1 MGKTRSHRGTNVS
14 SQHNFAQIPSVSVP
28 RSKFNRSHGLKTT
41 FDGGYLVPVFLD
53 EALPGDTHELK
64 MATFA
69 RMATPLHPIM
79 DTLVMDTFFFSVP
92 IRLIWDN
99 FEKMMGAQDNPD
111 DTVDYTVP
119 TVNPGVMGQAPG
131 SLWDYFGLP
140 INSVSLP
147 VVSAL
152 WHRAYNLI
160 YNQWFRDENLT
171 NSIPQNTD
179 DGPDSP
185 ADYILKRRGKRH
197 DYFTSAL
204 PWPQKGP
211 AVELP
216 LGSTAPVIGDGTTTL
231 WVPEEDVANPG
242 TRFRADLSGGNQGIE
257 LTTETGWS
265 NGDHARFDTDNTG
278 LQADLS
284 SATAATI
291 NQIREAF
298 QIQKLYERDARG
310 GTRYTE
316 ILRSHFGVVSPDQ
329 RLQRPEYL
337 GGGQAHITVN
347 PVAQTSRT
355 IASAEGEE
363 NPSPQGNLSAFVTS
377 AASYPSWIKSFTE
390 HCVILGMVSV
400 RADLNYQQNVPRMF
414 SRGLEGKLDFYWPAL
429 AHLGEQAVIN
439 KEIYWNAMTPAVAK
453 NEEVWGY
460 QERWAEYRYKPS
472 TLTGLMRSETLGAM
486 SPFGSL
492 DTWHL
497 AQSFNG
503 APDLN
508 AAFIEENPPVDRVV
522 AVTNEPQFLLDC
534 YFNYHSTRPMPTYS
548 VPGFVDHF

>member
-1 MGKTRSHRGTNVS
+1 M
-14 SQHNFAQIPSVSVP
+14 
-28 RSKFNRSHGLKTT
+28 
-41 FDGGYLVPVFLD
+41 PVFLD
-53 EALPGDTHELK
+53 EALPGDTHEMK

-92 IRLIWDN
+92 IRIIWDN
-99 FEKMMGAQDNPD
+99 FQKMMGEQTDPGDN
-111 DTVDYTVP
+111 VDFEVP
-119 TVNPGVMGQAPG
+119 SINPGTMGQPLG
-131 SLWDYFGLP
+131 SIWDYFGLP
-140 INSVSLP
+140 IASANLP

-152 WHRAYNLI
+152 YHRAYALI
-160 YNQWFRDENLT
+160 WNEWFRDENLQ
-171 NSIPQNTD
+171 NSITVNKD
-179 DGPDSP
+179 DGPDLPFSVV
-185 ADYILKRRGKRH
+185 LQKRGKRH

-216 LGSTAPVIGDGTTTL
+216 LGSSAPVIGDGTTTL
-231 WVPEEDVANPG
+231 WVPEEDITNPG
-242 TRFRADLSGGNQGIE
+242 TRFRHDTSGGHQGIE

-265 NGDHARFDTDNTG
+265 DQDHARIDTDNTG

-347 PVAQTSRT
+347 PVAQTSQT
-355 IASAEGEE
+355 ISEGTDQ
-363 NPSPQGNLSAFVTS
+363 SPQGNLSAFVTS

-390 HCVILGMVSV
+390 HCVIIGMVSV

-414 SRGLEGKLDFYWPAL
+414 TRGLEGKLDFYWPSL
-429 AHLGEQAVIN
+429 AHLGEQTVVN
-439 KEIYWNAMTPAVAK
+439 KEIYWNAADPTNAE
-453 NEEVWGY
+453 NEAVWGY

-472 TLTGLMRSETLGAM
+472 AITGNMRSDIAGQPTH
-486 SPFGSL
+486 GSL

-497 AQSFNG
+497 AQDFG
-503 APDLN
+503 TMPALN
-508 AAFIEENPPVDRVV
+508 AAFIEENPPVERVL
-522 AVTNEPQFLLDC
+522 AVTNEPEFLLDC